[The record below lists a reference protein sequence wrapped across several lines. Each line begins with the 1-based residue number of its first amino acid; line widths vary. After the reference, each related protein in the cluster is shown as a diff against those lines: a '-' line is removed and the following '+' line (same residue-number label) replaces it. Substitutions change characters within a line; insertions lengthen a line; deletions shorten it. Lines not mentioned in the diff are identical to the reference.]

1 MRFFELLNFQDVV
14 LYLFPAFVF
23 LFIFAMALAYTH
35 FNDRDSAGRQKKIYG
50 QYVEGFETKNA
61 PFPLSLILIIIG
73 TVVWAF
79 LYTLIIGLLGVKI

>member
-1 MRFFELLNFQDVV
+1 MRLFELLNFQDVV

-23 LFIFAMALAYTH
+23 LFIFGAALAYTH
-35 FNDRDSAGRQKKIYG
+35 INNKDSEGREKKIYG
-50 QYVEGFETKNA
+50 QYVEGFETRNG

>member
-23 LFIFAMALAYTH
+23 LFIFGAALAYTH
-35 FNDRDSAGRQKKIYG
+35 INNKDSEGREKKIYG
-50 QYVEGFETKNA
+50 QYVEGFETRNA

>member
-1 MRFFELLNFQDVV
+1 MRFFELLNFQDVI

-35 FNDRDSAGRQKKIYG
+35 FKNRDSDARQKKIYG
-50 QYVEGFETKNA
+50 QYVEGFETRNA
-61 PFPLSLILIIIG
+61 PFPLSLVLIIIG
-73 TVVWAF
+73 TGVWAF

>member
-14 LYLFPAFVF
+14 LYLLPAFIF
-23 LFIFAMALAYTH
+23 LFVFGTALAYSH
-35 FNDRDSAGRQKKIYG
+35 FNTKDTEARQEKIYG
-50 QYVEGFETKNA
+50 QYVEGFETRNA

-79 LYTLIIGLLGVKI
+79 LYTLIVGLLGVKI

>member
-14 LYLFPAFVF
+14 LYLLPAIIFLVVF
-23 LFIFAMALAYTH
+23 GTALAYSH
-35 FNDRDSAGRQKKIYG
+35 FNTRDSEARQEKIYG
-50 QYVEGFETKNA
+50 QYVEGFETKNG

>member
-23 LFIFAMALAYTH
+23 LLIFGMALAYSH
-35 FNDRDSAGRQKKIYG
+35 FNTRDSEVKQRKIYG

-61 PFPLSLILIIIG
+61 PFPLSLSLTIIG

-79 LYTLIIGLLGVKI
+79 FYILIIGLLGVKI

>member
-23 LFIFAMALAYTH
+23 LLIFGMALAYSH
-35 FNDRDSAGRQKKIYG
+35 FNTRDSEVNQRKIYG
-50 QYVEGFETKNA
+50 QYVEGFETRNA

-73 TVVWAF
+73 TVIWAF
-79 LYTLIIGLLGVKI
+79 LYILVIGLLGVKI

>member
-1 MRFFELLNFQDVV
+1 MRFFELLNFQHVV

-23 LFIFAMALAYTH
+23 LIIFGIALAYSH
-35 FNDRDSAGRQKKIYG
+35 FNTSDSEGRQKKIYG
-50 QYVEGFETKNA
+50 QYAEGFETRNG
-61 PFPLSLILIIIG
+61 PFPLSLVLIIIG

>member
-14 LYLFPAFVF
+14 LYLLPAFIF
-23 LFIFAMALAYTH
+23 LFVFGTALAYSH
-35 FNDRDSAGRQKKIYG
+35 FNTRDTEARQEKIYG
-50 QYVEGFETKNA
+50 QYVEGFETRNA

-79 LYTLIIGLLGVKI
+79 LYTLIVGLLGVKI

>member
-23 LFIFAMALAYTH
+23 LFIFAAALAYTH
-35 FNDRDSAGRQKKIYG
+35 LHNRDSEGREKKIYG
-50 QYVEGFETKNA
+50 QYAEGFETRNA

-73 TVVWAF
+73 TGVWAF

>member
-23 LFIFAMALAYTH
+23 LFIFGAALAYSH
-35 FNDRDSAGRQKKIYG
+35 FNTRDSQGRQKKIYG
-50 QYVEGFETKNA
+50 QYVEGFETRNG
-61 PFPLSLILIIIG
+61 PFPLSLVLIIIG
-73 TVVWAF
+73 TGIWAF

>member
-1 MRFFELLNFQDVV
+1 MRFFELLNFQHVV

-23 LFIFAMALAYTH
+23 LVIFGAALAYTH
-35 FNDRDSAGRQKKIYG
+35 LNNRDSEGREKKIYG
-50 QYVEGFETKNA
+50 QYVEGFETRNA
-61 PFPLSLILIIIG
+61 PFPLSLILILIG